1 MPSEGQYLFEWVNGR
16 GEWEGRM
23 GRQNERMRGRMRGP
37 KTRRFDNQLCGVT
50 HNNTKARTKNSRD
63 TATDM
68 CPFTN
73 TRTHTHTHT
82 TGWARLIHHIP
93 ALRHF
98 LGKPALDGHAALAVV
113 PLRTLGLPRA
123 HVFRR
128 RVCRGR
134 EVPLVDLA
142 PIACTFRAIPR
153 LPPALRRRPI
163 RAPRDA
169 VKPGRT

>member
-1 MPSEGQYLFEWVNGR
+1 
-16 GEWEGRM
+16 M
-23 GRQNERMRGRMRGP
+23 GGQNERMRGGMRGGMRG
-37 KTRRFDNQLCGVT
+37 RRLSGSITNYVASHTTTPRRARRIRRTQQPTCAHSQT
-50 HNNTKARTKNSRD
+50 HAHT
-63 TATDM
+63 M
-68 CPFTN
+68 V
-73 TRTHTHTHT
+73 HTHTHT

-98 LGKPALDGHAALAVV
+98 LGKPAFDGHAALAVV

-169 VKPGRT
+169 VIPGRT

>member
-1 MPSEGQYLFEWVNGR
+1 MG
-16 GEWEGRM
+16 GRM
-23 GRQNERMRGRMRGP
+23 GRQNERMRGQMRGRIRG
-37 KTRRFDNQLCGVT
+37 RRLGGSITNYVASHTTTPRRAQRIRRTQQPTCAHSQT
-50 HNNTKARTKNSRD
+50 HA
-63 TATDM
+63 
-68 CPFTN
+68 
-73 TRTHTHTHT
+73 HTHTHT

-98 LGKPALDGHAALAVV
+98 LGKPAFDGHAALAVV

-169 VKPGRT
+169 VIPGRT